1 MANVA
6 TSLEHSNNH
15 RRDSDQ
21 DHTYCSVD
29 DTCSMRLTE
38 RLKMFRS
45 KSIGC
50 DVDFIVGME
59 QETIKAHRLVL
70 GCGSE
75 VFETMFYGKMVQQM
89 QENNPATVVV
99 PDVTPH
105 AFTTLVNFL
114 YSDLNMDSIK
124 LDLDNVM
131 DILYAAKKYDI
142 KTLISACVQYLMTC
156 LTASDALCLLSQARF
171 FDESL
176 LIKHCLQVIDENT
189 DEALKSPGLRSID
202 RDTLATVLERSE
214 LYPTNE
220 LVIFR
225 AALSW
230 SEAECE
236 RRQMEVNPSNQRQVL
251 GPVLSLIRF
260 PLMTVH
266 EFGEAATSSL
276 LSYEEIAQIF
286 LHLTVVPRLP
296 VPYPT
301 GLRCNGC
308 SRHVVKRFATLSDKR
323 CNSRE
328 SKFCFKVDRQILVGG
343 FGIFG
348 FAPRAGNLLSSV
360 DSSAALDWQ
369 TKVEIE
375 LFTISDDFQSY
386 NSKDLSVTETV
397 VIQGTMNDVKPV
409 VASFRKPVPV
419 LPNVSYTARMKFL
432 DTGVIQ
438 TYSGAKGIE
447 TATVPLLFDEKIN
460 FHFESYSRNSYN
472 HCCYNNVSHCEG
484 QLPEI
489 HFFIQWPEGTH

>member
-1 MANVA
+1 MADV
-6 TSLEHSNNH
+6 TISLEHSNNH

-29 DTCSMRLTE
+29 DTCSMRLTD
-38 RLKMFRS
+38 RLTMFRS

-50 DVDFIVGME
+50 DVDFIVGIE
-59 QETIKAHRLVL
+59 QKTIKAHRLVL

-105 AFTTLVNFL
+105 AFTTLINFL

-124 LDLDNVM
+124 LDLNNVM

-142 KTLISACVQYLMTC
+142 KTLISACVQYLMTY

-171 FDESL
+171 FDEAL
-176 LIKHCLQVIDENT
+176 LIKHCLEVIDENT

-202 RDTLATVLERSE
+202 RDTLVAVLERSE

-276 LSYEEIAQIF
+276 LSYEEVAQVF

-323 CNSRE
+323 CNNRE
-328 SKFCFKVDRQILVGG
+328 SKFCFRVDRQILVSG

-348 FAPRAGNLLSSV
+348 FAPRAGELLSSV

-369 TKVEIE
+369 TEVEIE
-375 LFTISDDFQSY
+375 LFTVKMSNRSQ
-386 NSKDLSVTETV
+386 NSEDLSATETV

-419 LPNVSYTARMKFL
+419 LPDVSYTARMKFL
-432 DTGVIQ
+432 DEAVIQ

-447 TATVPLLFDEKIN
+447 VATVPLPFDEKIN
-460 FHFESYSRNSYN
+460 FHFESSSRDSY
-472 HCCYNNVSHCEG
+472 CCYNDVPHCEG